1 MPVPALVD
9 ADLATR
15 QFSVRARD
23 VVYVK
28 GVLEASEGLGV
39 LFGERGG
46 ELILATPKSRL
57 AELDRMLADLQK
69 EIGGVLEGQ
78 AVGHASVGQTIG
90 RESAEGAEQVA
101 GREVVRS

>member
-57 AELDRMLADLQK
+57 AELDLMLSDLQK
-69 EIGGVLEGQ
+69 EIGGVLEANPAGQ
-78 AVGHASVGQTIG
+78 AIGQ
-90 RESAEGAEQVA
+90 ESADGAEQLA
-101 GREVVRS
+101 GREVVPS